1 MRRIVLVALLVVAL
15 VVAFIAVT
23 TPSHTG
29 GSSTYIGP
37 PVHTTSKLTHVGPIR
52 TMSLIQV
59 SQRTWKRKGK
69 IRHIGHHVT
78 VQRVRSA
85 NGSYRVEAEVHG
97 DSWKIDQVVQGFGH
111 FKLTPK
117 AGTHHTK
124 VADRYTNAS
133 ASHRESWLWR
143 LNYLNTTKGA
153 GVSTTWC
160 NGGVGPCQAV
170 QYRYWRFTFQW
181 IQGVSI
187 FGQDFAHHSTL
198 YIGCT
203 LRANYTYHCGTGEA

>member
-1 MRRIVLVALLVVAL
+1 MRRIVLVVLLVVAL

-37 PVHTTSKLTHVGPIR
+37 PVHTTSLV
-52 TMSLIQV
+52 LV
-59 SQRTWKRKGK
+59 SPKTWKRKGK
-69 IRHIGHHVT
+69 VRHIGHHVT
-78 VQRVRSA
+78 VQRTRSGD
-85 NGSYRVEAEVHG
+85 GSYRVEAEVHG
-97 DSWKIDQVVQGFGH
+97 DSLLIDQVVQGLGH

-124 VADRYTNAS
+124 VSDKYTNAS
-133 ASHRESWLWR
+133 SSHRESWLWGFD
-143 LNYLNTTKGA
+143 NVDTVTGA

-160 NGGVGPCQAV
+160 NGGTGPCQPV
-170 QYRYWRFTFQW
+170 EYRYWRFTFHW
-181 IQGVSI
+181 KQGVSI
-187 FGQDFAHHSTL
+187 FGQDVAHHKTL

-203 LRANYTYHCGTGEA
+203 LRANYTFHCGTGEA